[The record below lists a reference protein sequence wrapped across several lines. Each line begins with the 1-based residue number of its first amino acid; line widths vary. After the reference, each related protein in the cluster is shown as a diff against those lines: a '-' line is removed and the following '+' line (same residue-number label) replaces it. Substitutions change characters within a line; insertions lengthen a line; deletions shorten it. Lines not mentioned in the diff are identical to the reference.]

1 MKPFRL
7 SKNHERLDIFIN
19 SNDNRNLNNQE
30 NGEEMDVWYPGTLLN
45 IIIILNN
52 NLWTL
57 IMWTNNVLKIIFVI
71 YFLCFKINVVIYMF
85 ILFDLILIILFEL
98 FVDK

>member
-7 SKNHERLDIFIN
+7 SKNHECLDIFIN

-30 NGEEMDVWYPGTLLN
+30 NREEMDVWYPGTLTN

-52 NLWTL
+52 NLRTL
-57 IMWTNNVLKIIFVI
+57 IMWTNNVLKLIFVI

-85 ILFDLILIILFEL
+85 ILFYLILIILFEL